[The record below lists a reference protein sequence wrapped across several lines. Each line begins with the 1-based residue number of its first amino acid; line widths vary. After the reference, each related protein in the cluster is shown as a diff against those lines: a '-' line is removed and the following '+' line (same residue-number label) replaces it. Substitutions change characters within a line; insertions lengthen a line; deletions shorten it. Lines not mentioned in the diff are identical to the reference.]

1 MDSFRDLINRG
12 FEEMIANSE
21 EVFANSL
28 MAPDSQAAL
37 GSADVV
43 VSDEIVPVSAD
54 VMPVSEEVASEE
66 LFAGL
71 EEVFVNSLV
80 PPDSADVLV
89 SNEVMPFCANV
100 IADSIALHAGG
111 IFGDACFQAR
121 RNARRCARCGLL
133 HEDYDISAKWLHLM
147 DRFDCEFYIPDVAKL
162 EMDGTRIMLTDEVLK
177 KVDEHIKKQQTKITK
192 VQYMHLTIWPLQT

>member
-1 MDSFRDLINRG
+1 MWS
-12 FEEMIANSE
+12 
-21 EVFANSL
+21 
-28 MAPDSQAAL
+28 
-37 GSADVV
+37 
-43 VSDEIVPVSAD
+43 VSDEIMPVSAD
-54 VMPVSEEVASEE
+54 VVPVSEEVASEE
-66 LFAGL
+66 VFAGS
-71 EEVFVNSLV
+71 EEVFADSLV

-89 SNEVMPFCANV
+89 SDEVVPFCVNIV
-100 IADSIALHAGG
+100 ADSVEDVPDDEEVVHCPRCGTLHAGG

-121 RNARRCARCGLL
+121 QNARRRASCGLL

-177 KVDEHIKKQQTKITK
+177 VDEHIKKQQTKITK